1 MNKIKEQFL
10 SNAKNPEM
18 LDIIQCIE
26 RAERAG
32 LLFEV
37 VITALNGMKEFPKS
51 SLLLTLQVALEDWDI

>member
-10 SNAKNPEM
+10 SNVKSPEM